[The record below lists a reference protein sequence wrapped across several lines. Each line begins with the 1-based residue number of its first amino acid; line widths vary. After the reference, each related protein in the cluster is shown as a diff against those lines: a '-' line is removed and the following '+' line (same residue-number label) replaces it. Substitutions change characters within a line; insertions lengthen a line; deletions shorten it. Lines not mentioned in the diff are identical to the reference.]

1 MPTDGKPQGQTCP
14 KCGCT
19 VLDIV
24 PLTYWRDLVPDHLA
38 PADMAR
44 VCTKCKYP
52 FNDGENGP
60 PWWFEV
66 GLPHD

>member
-1 MPTDGKPQGQTCP
+1 
-14 KCGCT
+14 